1 MLTLIYSLWIT
12 EDTCGC
18 VWNIYHVLGCTH
30 LYAYWLKVVSQ
41 GLWLKFQQNWCEDRC
56 TVGFLKLYSVQK
68 LQVTVMREFEKELQN
83 ISTFLDMH
91 RVIIKRL
98 REKERWKKEDLKNR
112 KLTEYSDITK
122 ILESWLKTLKR
133 KGFQ

>member
-1 MLTLIYSLWIT
+1 
-12 EDTCGC
+12 
-18 VWNIYHVLGCTH
+18 
-30 LYAYWLKVVSQ
+30 
-41 GLWLKFQQNWCEDRC
+41 
-56 TVGFLKLYSVQK
+56 
-68 LQVTVMREFEKELQN
+68 MREFEKELQN

-98 REKERWKKEDLKNR
+98 REKERWKKEDKKKKTR

-133 KGFQ
+133 KGFPKKN

>member
-1 MLTLIYSLWIT
+1 
-12 EDTCGC
+12 
-18 VWNIYHVLGCTH
+18 
-30 LYAYWLKVVSQ
+30 
-41 GLWLKFQQNWCEDRC
+41 
-56 TVGFLKLYSVQK
+56 
-68 LQVTVMREFEKELQN
+68 MREFEKELQN

>member
-1 MLTLIYSLWIT
+1 
-12 EDTCGC
+12 
-18 VWNIYHVLGCTH
+18 
-30 LYAYWLKVVSQ
+30 
-41 GLWLKFQQNWCEDRC
+41 
-56 TVGFLKLYSVQK
+56 
-68 LQVTVMREFEKELQN
+68 MREFEKELQN

-98 REKERWKKEDLKNR
+98 REKERWKKEDKKKKTR

-133 KGFQ
+133 KGFPKEN